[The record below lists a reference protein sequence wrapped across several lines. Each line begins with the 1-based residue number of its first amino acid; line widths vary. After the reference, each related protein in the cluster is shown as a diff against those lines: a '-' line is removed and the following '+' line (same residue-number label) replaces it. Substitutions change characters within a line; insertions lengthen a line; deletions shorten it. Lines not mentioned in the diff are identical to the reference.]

1 MCCSVGDDA
10 DLLPALAKLVQRLQ
24 SVREETARLK
34 ITRPEIGFEPVR
46 HIPVEAQFLCQLLI
60 QPERAIVSVTV
71 QFEQPLDELGFGDR
85 RQLGAESLELKLDYP
100 ADTGIAIVKSAVQV
114 EKDSANHPYAGLCPA
129 LRLGPAFAKASA
141 RLAVA

>member
-1 MCCSVGDDA
+1 MCWSVGDDA

-34 ITRPEIGFEPVR
+34 ITRPEIGFERVR
-46 HIPVEAQFLCQLLI
+46 TIPVQPQFLCQLLI

-71 QFEQPLDELGFGDR
+71 QFKQPLDELGFGDC

-100 ADTGIAIVKSAVQV
+100 ADTVIAIVKCAVQV
-114 EKDSANHPYAGLCPA
+114 EKDSPNHPYVGAPPHTPARSLAGAPCP
-129 LRLGPAFAKASA
+129 
-141 RLAVA
+141 V